1 MSYDKILQI
10 KNMSFCY
17 PSVKEKALK
26 EINLEINKGE
36 FILLCGSSG
45 SGKTTL
51 AKTMN
56 GIIPHLS
63 NGRLEG
69 NIIVNGIDT
78 QDVEIHDI
86 SSHVGM
92 VFQNPEDQIFSI
104 RVDDEVAFGVE
115 CQGYTRDEIVRR
127 VNFALKKLGIE
138 SISRYLNAS
147 LSGGQKQKVSI
158 ASNVAIMPSVI
169 ILDDPTTDLDPISK
183 QDVMDVLAELKS
195 EVDITFVVIEHDL
208 GDLTEYA
215 DRVVVLHDGRIVFD
229 DEPGKVFY
237 ENYEYLDGIGVRIPD
252 HIRLGKY
259 LERKN
264 LLDKE
269 HRYPVKKDEIR
280 EITKNGL
287 VNNRLAFPDIKYRR
301 YDIDKTKKIAEVKNL
316 NYTYPSTK
324 LQILFDMNLDI
335 YKGEFL
341 AIVGHNGSGKSTF
354 MKSLLGFVDSRYR

>member
-51 AKTMN
+51 PKTMN

-147 LSGGQKQKVSI
+147 LPGGQKQKVI
-158 ASNVAIMPSVI
+158 H
-169 ILDDPTTDLDPISK
+169 
-183 QDVMDVLAELKS
+183 S
-195 EVDITFVVIEHDL
+195 EVMW
-208 GDLTEYA
+208 
-215 DRVVVLHDGRIVFD
+215 R
-229 DEPGKVFY
+229 
-237 ENYEYLDGIGVRIPD
+237 
-252 HIRLGKY
+252 
-259 LERKN
+259 
-264 LLDKE
+264 
-269 HRYPVKKDEIR
+269 
-280 EITKNGL
+280 
-287 VNNRLAFPDIKYRR
+287 
-301 YDIDKTKKIAEVKNL
+301 
-316 NYTYPSTK
+316 
-324 LQILFDMNLDI
+324 
-335 YKGEFL
+335 
-341 AIVGHNGSGKSTF
+341 
-354 MKSLLGFVDSRYR
+354 